1 MLESQEMRKV
11 YCDTMIALAKEDPRI
26 VDVEA
31 DLTGAHGMKPFKAA
45 YPDRSFN
52 VGIAEAN
59 MVGVAAGLSACGK
72 IPFVHSFAT
81 FASRRCFDQIAISVC
96 YAGLNVKIV
105 GSDPGVGA
113 ELNGGTHMALE
124 DMGIMR
130 TLPGM
135 TVFEPT
141 DSVQL
146 RKALPAI
153 VEHEGPVY
161 IRLFRRQAE
170 NVFDDDYEF
179 DLGKADLL
187 RDGSDVTLIA
197 SGVCVANA
205 LQAAETLA
213 QEGVSARVL
222 NIHTIK
228 PMDADAR
235 HQGRLRNR
243 RAGYG
248 GKPQRHRRARQRRC
262 GSAGGA
268 AAHAAGTCRRQ
279 GSFRSGGQSPL
290 SDGRVRHHRRG
301 YRQGGPQG
309 HRQKVAAPGVPPEP
323 SRFTGFTVSLP
334 ARPGGL
340 KSYLFSDSSKD
351 WIWIP

>member
-205 LQAAETLA
+205 LQAAET
-213 QEGVSARVL
+213 RVL

-228 PMDADAR
+228 PIDADAVIKAASETGALVTAEN
-235 HQGRLRNR
+235 HNVI
-243 RAGYG
+243 G
-248 GKPQRHRRARQRRC
+248 GL
-262 GSAGGA
+262 GSAVAEVLAEQRPTPLERVGVKDHFGQVGKAPYLMGVFGITA
-268 AAHAAGTCRRQ
+268 ADIAKAAR
-279 GSFRSGGQSPL
+279 
-290 SDGRVRHHRRG
+290 
-301 YRQGGPQG
+301 
-309 HRQKVAAPGVPPEP
+309 KAI
-323 SRFTGFTVSLP
+323 
-334 ARPGGL
+334 AR
-340 KSYLFSDSSKD
+340 K
-351 WIWIP
+351 

>member
-1 MLESQEMRKV
+1 MLEAQEMRTV
-11 YCDTMIALAKEDPRI
+11 YCETMIALAKEDPRI

-45 YPDRSFN
+45 YPERSFN

-146 RKALPAI
+146 RKALPA
-153 VEHEGPVY
+153 VARHEGPVY
-161 IRLFRRQAE
+161 IRLFRRKAE
-170 NVFDDDYEF
+170 KVFDDDYVF
-179 DLGKADLL
+179 TLGKADLL
-187 RDGSDVTLIA
+187 RDGSDVTIIA

-205 LQAAETLA
+205 LQAAAMLA
-213 QEGVSARVL
+213 GEGVSARVL
-222 NIHTIK
+222 NMHTVK
-228 PMDADAR
+228 PVDAEAV
-235 HQGRLRNR
+235 LRAAEETGAVVTAENHSVI
-243 RAGYG
+243 G
-248 GKPQRHRRARQRRC
+248 GL
-262 GSAGGA
+262 GSAVAEVLAEGRPAPLERVGVKDHFGQVGKAPYLMGVFGIPPADIAKA
-268 AAHAAGTCRRQ
+268 ARKA
-279 GSFRSGGQSPL
+279 L
-290 SDGRVRHHRRG
+290 
-301 YRQGGPQG
+301 
-309 HRQKVAAPGVPPEP
+309 
-323 SRFTGFTVSLP
+323 
-334 ARPGGL
+334 AR
-340 KSYLFSDSSKD
+340 KR
-351 WIWIP
+351 

>member
-213 QEGVSARVL
+213 QEGARVL

-228 PMDADAR
+228 PIDADAVIKAASETGALVTAEN
-235 HQGRLRNR
+235 HNVI
-243 RAGYG
+243 G
-248 GKPQRHRRARQRRC
+248 GL
-262 GSAGGA
+262 GSAVAEVLAEQRPTPLERVGVKDHFGQVGKAPYLMGVFGITA
-268 AAHAAGTCRRQ
+268 ADIAKAAR
-279 GSFRSGGQSPL
+279 
-290 SDGRVRHHRRG
+290 
-301 YRQGGPQG
+301 
-309 HRQKVAAPGVPPEP
+309 KAI
-323 SRFTGFTVSLP
+323 
-334 ARPGGL
+334 AR
-340 KSYLFSDSSKD
+340 K
-351 WIWIP
+351 

>member
-228 PMDADAR
+228 PIDAACVTEWAEKCGKVITVEEHSVIGGLGDAVADV
-235 HQGRLRNR
+235 LM
-243 RAGYG
+243 
-248 GKPQRHRRARQRRC
+248 GKVNCKFHKIGVNDR
-262 GSAGGA
+262 
-268 AAHAAGTCRRQ
+268 
-279 GSFRSGGQSPL
+279 FGQS
-290 SDGRVRHHRRG
+290 G
-301 YRQGGPQG
+301 
-309 HRQKVAAPGVPPEP
+309 KAADVLREYGLTADQIAE
-323 SRFTGFTVSLP
+323 TVK
-334 ARPGGL
+334 AN
-340 KSYLFSDSSKD
+340 
-351 WIWIP
+351 I

>member
-228 PMDADAR
+228 PLDEDIILKAAR
-235 HQGRLRNR
+235 EC
-243 RAGYG
+243 
-248 GKPQRHRRARQRRC
+248 GKIVTAEEHN
-262 GSAGGA
+262 
-268 AAHAAGTCRRQ
+268 
-279 GSFRSGGQSPL
+279 
-290 SDGRVRHHRRG
+290 VI
-301 YRQGGPQG
+301 
-309 HRQKVAAPGVPPEP
+309 
-323 SRFTGFTVSLP
+323 
-334 ARPGGL
+334 GGL
-340 KSYLFSDSSKD
+340 GEAVCSLLSEKLPTPIRRVGVQDKFGCSGPAWDLLKEYGLDAATICKTAKEMLGR
-351 WIWIP
+351 

>member
-228 PMDADAR
+228 PIDSDAVIKAASETGALVTAEN
-235 HQGRLRNR
+235 HNVI
-243 RAGYG
+243 G
-248 GKPQRHRRARQRRC
+248 GL
-262 GSAGGA
+262 GSAVA
-268 AAHAAGTCRRQ
+268 EVLAEQRPQ
-279 GSFRSGGQSPL
+279 GSFRSGGQGAL

-301 YRQGGPQG
+301 HRQGGPQG

>member
-1 MLESQEMRKV
+1 MLEAQEMRTV
-11 YCDTMIALAKEDPRI
+11 YCETMIALAKEDPRI

-45 YPDRSFN
+45 YPERSFN

-81 FASRRCFDQIAISVC
+81 FASRRCFDQIAVSVC

-135 TVFEPT
+135 TIFEPT

-146 RKALPAI
+146 RKALPA
-153 VEHEGPVY
+153 VARHEGPVY
-161 IRLFRRQAE
+161 IRLFRRKAE
-170 NVFDDDYEF
+170 KVFDEDYAF
-179 DLGKADLL
+179 TLGKADLL

-205 LQAAETLA
+205 LKAADMLA
-213 QEGVSARVL
+213 AEGVSARVL
-222 NIHTIK
+222 NMHTVK
-228 PMDADAR
+228 PVDAGAVLRAAEETGAIVTAENHSIIGGLGSAVAEVLAEGRPAPLERVGVKDHFGQVGKAPYLMGVFGIAPADVAR
-235 HQGRLRNR
+235 AAR
-243 RAGYG
+243 RAI
-248 GKPQRHRRARQRRC
+248 ARK
-262 GSAGGA
+262 G
-268 AAHAAGTCRRQ
+268 
-279 GSFRSGGQSPL
+279 
-290 SDGRVRHHRRG
+290 
-301 YRQGGPQG
+301 
-309 HRQKVAAPGVPPEP
+309 
-323 SRFTGFTVSLP
+323 
-334 ARPGGL
+334 
-340 KSYLFSDSSKD
+340 
-351 WIWIP
+351 

>member
-130 TLPGM
+130 ILPGM

-222 NIHTIK
+222 YIHTIQ
-228 PMDADAR
+228 PIDADAVIKAASETGALVTAEN
-235 HQGRLRNR
+235 HNVI
-243 RAGYG
+243 G
-248 GKPQRHRRARQRRC
+248 GL
-262 GSAGGA
+262 GSAVAEVLAEQRPTPLERVGVKDHFGQVGKAPYLMGVFGITA
-268 AAHAAGTCRRQ
+268 ADIAKAAR
-279 GSFRSGGQSPL
+279 
-290 SDGRVRHHRRG
+290 
-301 YRQGGPQG
+301 
-309 HRQKVAAPGVPPEP
+309 KAI
-323 SRFTGFTVSLP
+323 
-334 ARPGGL
+334 AR
-340 KSYLFSDSSKD
+340 K
-351 WIWIP
+351 

>member
-170 NVFDDDYEF
+170 NVFGDDYEF

-213 QEGVSARVL
+213 GEGLSARVL
-222 NIHTIK
+222 NMHTIK
-228 PMDADAR
+228 PVDAEAVIKAASETGALVTAEN
-235 HQGRLRNR
+235 HNVI
-243 RAGYG
+243 G
-248 GKPQRHRRARQRRC
+248 GL
-262 GSAGGA
+262 GSAVAEVLAERRPTPLERVGVKDHFGQVGKAPYLMGVFGITAEDIAKA
-268 AAHAAGTCRRQ
+268 ARKA
-279 GSFRSGGQSPL
+279 
-290 SDGRVRHHRRG
+290 
-301 YRQGGPQG
+301 
-309 HRQKVAAPGVPPEP
+309 VA
-323 SRFTGFTVSLP
+323 R
-334 ARPGGL
+334 
-340 KSYLFSDSSKD
+340 K
-351 WIWIP
+351 

>member
-1 MLESQEMRKV
+1 
-11 YCDTMIALAKEDPRI
+11 MIALAKEDPRI

-141 DSVQL
+141 DSVQ
-146 RKALPAI
+146 
-153 VEHEGPVY
+153 
-161 IRLFRRQAE
+161 
-170 NVFDDDYEF
+170 
-179 DLGKADLL
+179 
-187 RDGSDVTLIA
+187 
-197 SGVCVANA
+197 
-205 LQAAETLA
+205 
-213 QEGVSARVL
+213 
-222 NIHTIK
+222 
-228 PMDADAR
+228 
-235 HQGRLRNR
+235 
-243 RAGYG
+243 
-248 GKPQRHRRARQRRC
+248 
-262 GSAGGA
+262 
-268 AAHAAGTCRRQ
+268 
-279 GSFRSGGQSPL
+279 
-290 SDGRVRHHRRG
+290 
-301 YRQGGPQG
+301 
-309 HRQKVAAPGVPPEP
+309 
-323 SRFTGFTVSLP
+323 P
-334 ARPGGL
+334 ARPCPP
-340 KSYLFSDSSKD
+340 SSSMRARCTSGCSAVRPKTSLTMTTSL
-351 WIWIP
+351 ISARPISCATVPT

>member
-170 NVFDDDYEF
+170 NVFGDDYEF

-187 RDGSDVTLIA
+187 RDGTDVTLIA

-213 QEGVSARVL
+213 GEGLSARVL
-222 NIHTIK
+222 NMHTIK
-228 PMDADAR
+228 PVDAEAVI
-235 HQGRLRNR
+235 
-243 RAGYG
+243 RAASETGALVTAENHNVIG
-248 GKPQRHRRARQRRC
+248 GL
-262 GSAGGA
+262 GSAVAEVLAERRPTPLERVGVKDHFGQVGKAPYLMGVFGITAEDIAEA
-268 AAHAAGTCRRQ
+268 ARKA
-279 GSFRSGGQSPL
+279 
-290 SDGRVRHHRRG
+290 
-301 YRQGGPQG
+301 
-309 HRQKVAAPGVPPEP
+309 VA
-323 SRFTGFTVSLP
+323 R
-334 ARPGGL
+334 
-340 KSYLFSDSSKD
+340 K
-351 WIWIP
+351 

>member
-228 PMDADAR
+228 PLDEDIILKAAR
-235 HQGRLRNR
+235 EC
-243 RAGYG
+243 
-248 GKPQRHRRARQRRC
+248 GKIVTAEEHN
-262 GSAGGA
+262 
-268 AAHAAGTCRRQ
+268 
-279 GSFRSGGQSPL
+279 
-290 SDGRVRHHRRG
+290 VI
-301 YRQGGPQG
+301 
-309 HRQKVAAPGVPPEP
+309 
-323 SRFTGFTVSLP
+323 
-334 ARPGGL
+334 GGL
-340 KSYLFSDSSKD
+340 GEAVCSLLSEKLPTPVRRVGVQDKFGCSGPAWDLLKEYGLDAATICKTAKEMLGK
-351 WIWIP
+351 

>member
-170 NVFDDDYEF
+170 NVFDDGYEF

-213 QEGVSARVL
+213 QGGVSARVL

-228 PMDADAR
+228 PIDADAVIKAASETGALVTAEN
-235 HQGRLRNR
+235 HNVI
-243 RAGYG
+243 G
-248 GKPQRHRRARQRRC
+248 GL
-262 GSAGGA
+262 GSAVLAEQRPTPLERVGVKDHFGQVGKAPYLMGVFGITA
-268 AAHAAGTCRRQ
+268 ADIAKAAR
-279 GSFRSGGQSPL
+279 
-290 SDGRVRHHRRG
+290 
-301 YRQGGPQG
+301 
-309 HRQKVAAPGVPPEP
+309 KAI
-323 SRFTGFTVSLP
+323 
-334 ARPGGL
+334 AR
-340 KSYLFSDSSKD
+340 K
-351 WIWIP
+351 

>member
-170 NVFDDDYEF
+170 NVFDDGYEF

-187 RDGSDVTLIA
+187 R
-197 SGVCVANA
+197 VANA

-228 PMDADAR
+228 PIDADAVIKAASETGALVTAEN
-235 HQGRLRNR
+235 HNVI
-243 RAGYG
+243 G
-248 GKPQRHRRARQRRC
+248 GL
-262 GSAGGA
+262 GSAVAEVLAEQRPTPLERIGVKDHFGQVGKAPYLMGVFGITA
-268 AAHAAGTCRRQ
+268 ADIAKAAR
-279 GSFRSGGQSPL
+279 
-290 SDGRVRHHRRG
+290 
-301 YRQGGPQG
+301 
-309 HRQKVAAPGVPPEP
+309 KAI
-323 SRFTGFTVSLP
+323 
-334 ARPGGL
+334 AR
-340 KSYLFSDSSKD
+340 K
-351 WIWIP
+351 

>member
-228 PMDADAR
+228 PLDEELIVAAAKETGKVVTVEE
-235 HQGRLRNR
+235 HSVI
-243 RAGYG
+243 G
-248 GKPQRHRRARQRRC
+248 GL
-262 GSAGGA
+262 GSAVCDALAEKCPVPVKKIGVQDVFGE
-268 AAHAAGTCRRQ
+268 
-279 GSFRSGGQSPL
+279 SGPAVAL
-290 SDGRVRHHRRG
+290 LAKYKLDGE
-301 YRQGGPQG
+301 
-309 HRQKVAAPGVPPEP
+309 GVYEQVKE
-323 SRFTGFTVSLP
+323 FC
-334 ARPGGL
+334 
-340 KSYLFSDSSKD
+340 K
-351 WIWIP
+351 

>member
-1 MLESQEMRKV
+1 MLEAQEMRTV
-11 YCDTMIALAKEDPRI
+11 YCETMIALAKEDPRI
-26 VDVEA
+26 VDLEA

-81 FASRRCFDQIAISVC
+81 FASRRCFDQIAVSVC

-135 TVFEPT
+135 TIFEPT

-146 RKALPAI
+146 RKALPA
-153 VEHEGPVY
+153 VARHVGPVY
-161 IRLFRRQAE
+161 IRLFRRKAE
-170 NVFDDDYEF
+170 KVFDDDYVF
-179 DLGKADLL
+179 TLGKADLL
-187 RDGSDVTLIA
+187 REGSDVTIIA

-205 LQAAETLA
+205 LQAAEVLA
-213 QEGVSARVL
+213 AEGVSARVL
-222 NIHTIK
+222 NMHTVK
-228 PMDADAR
+228 PVDAEAV
-235 HQGRLRNR
+235 LRAAEETGAVVTAENHSVI
-243 RAGYG
+243 G
-248 GKPQRHRRARQRRC
+248 GL
-262 GSAGGA
+262 GSAVAEVLAEGRPVPLERVGVKDHFGQVGKAPYLMGVFGIAPADVARA
-268 AAHAAGTCRRQ
+268 ARKA
-279 GSFRSGGQSPL
+279 L
-290 SDGRVRHHRRG
+290 
-301 YRQGGPQG
+301 
-309 HRQKVAAPGVPPEP
+309 
-323 SRFTGFTVSLP
+323 
-334 ARPGGL
+334 ARKL
-340 KSYLFSDSSKD
+340 
-351 WIWIP
+351 

>member
-228 PMDADAR
+228 PIDAEYVTKYAEICGKVITVEEHSVIGGLGDAVADV
-235 HQGRLRNR
+235 LM
-243 RAGYG
+243 
-248 GKPQRHRRARQRRC
+248 GKVNCKFHKIGVNDR
-262 GSAGGA
+262 
-268 AAHAAGTCRRQ
+268 
-279 GSFRSGGQSPL
+279 FGQS
-290 SDGRVRHHRRG
+290 G
-301 YRQGGPQG
+301 
-309 HRQKVAAPGVPPEP
+309 KAADVLREYGLTADQIAE
-323 SRFTGFTVSLP
+323 TVK
-334 ARPGGL
+334 AN
-340 KSYLFSDSSKD
+340 
-351 WIWIP
+351 I

>member
-1 MLESQEMRKV
+1 MLEAQEMRTV
-11 YCDTMIALAKEDPRI
+11 YCETMIALAKEDPRI

-45 YPDRSFN
+45 YPERSFN

-146 RKALPAI
+146 RKALPA
-153 VEHEGPVY
+153 VARHEGPVY
-161 IRLFRRQAE
+161 IRLFRRKAE
-170 NVFDDDYEF
+170 KVFDDNYVF
-179 DLGKADLL
+179 TLGKADLL
-187 RDGSDVTLIA
+187 RDGSDVTIIA

-205 LQAAETLA
+205 LQAAAMLA
-213 QEGVSARVL
+213 GEGVSARVL
-222 NIHTIK
+222 NMHTVK
-228 PMDADAR
+228 PIDAEAV
-235 HQGRLRNR
+235 LRAAEETGAVVTAENHSVI
-243 RAGYG
+243 G
-248 GKPQRHRRARQRRC
+248 GL
-262 GSAGGA
+262 GSAVAEVLAEGRPAPLERVGVKDHFGQVGKAPYLMGVFGITPADIAKA
-268 AAHAAGTCRRQ
+268 ARKA
-279 GSFRSGGQSPL
+279 L
-290 SDGRVRHHRRG
+290 
-301 YRQGGPQG
+301 
-309 HRQKVAAPGVPPEP
+309 
-323 SRFTGFTVSLP
+323 
-334 ARPGGL
+334 AR
-340 KSYLFSDSSKD
+340 KR
-351 WIWIP
+351 

>member
-1 MLESQEMRKV
+1 MLEAQEMRTV
-11 YCDTMIALAKEDPRI
+11 YCETMIALAKEDPRI

-45 YPDRSFN
+45 YPERSFN

-146 RKALPAI
+146 RKALPA
-153 VEHEGPVY
+153 VARHEGPVY
-161 IRLFRRQAE
+161 IRLFRRKAE
-170 NVFDDDYEF
+170 KVFDDDYVF
-179 DLGKADLL
+179 MLGKADLL
-187 RDGSDVTLIA
+187 RDGSDVTIIA

-205 LQAAETLA
+205 LQAAAMLA
-213 QEGVSARVL
+213 GEGVSARVL
-222 NIHTIK
+222 NMHTVK
-228 PMDADAR
+228 PVDAEAV
-235 HQGRLRNR
+235 LRAAEETGAVVTAENHSVIGGLGS
-243 RAGYG
+243 AVAEVLAE
-248 GKPQRHRRARQRRC
+248 GKPAPLERVGVKDHFGQVGKAPYLMGVFGITHADIAKAARK
-262 GSAGGA
+262 A
-268 AAHAAGTCRRQ
+268 
-279 GSFRSGGQSPL
+279 L
-290 SDGRVRHHRRG
+290 
-301 YRQGGPQG
+301 
-309 HRQKVAAPGVPPEP
+309 
-323 SRFTGFTVSLP
+323 
-334 ARPGGL
+334 AR
-340 KSYLFSDSSKD
+340 KR
-351 WIWIP
+351 

>member
-1 MLESQEMRKV
+1 MLEAQEMRTV
-11 YCDTMIALAKEDPRI
+11 YCDAMIALAKENPRI
-26 VDVEA
+26 VDLEA

-81 FASRRCFDQIAISVC
+81 FASRRCFDQIAVSVC

-135 TVFEPT
+135 TIFEPT

-146 RKALPAI
+146 RKALPA
-153 VEHEGPVY
+153 VARHEGPVY
-161 IRLFRRQAE
+161 IRLFRRKAE
-170 NVFDDDYEF
+170 KVFDDDYVF
-179 DLGKADLL
+179 TLGKADLL
-187 RDGSDVTLIA
+187 REGSDVTIIA

-205 LQAAETLA
+205 LQAAEVLA
-213 QEGVSARVL
+213 AEGVSARVL
-222 NIHTIK
+222 NMHTVK
-228 PMDADAR
+228 PVDAEAV
-235 HQGRLRNR
+235 LRAAEETGAVVTAENHSVI
-243 RAGYG
+243 G
-248 GKPQRHRRARQRRC
+248 GL
-262 GSAGGA
+262 GSAVAEVLAEGRPVPLERVGVKDHFGQVGKAPYLMGVFGIAPADVARA
-268 AAHAAGTCRRQ
+268 ARKA
-279 GSFRSGGQSPL
+279 L
-290 SDGRVRHHRRG
+290 
-301 YRQGGPQG
+301 
-309 HRQKVAAPGVPPEP
+309 
-323 SRFTGFTVSLP
+323 
-334 ARPGGL
+334 ARKL
-340 KSYLFSDSSKD
+340 
-351 WIWIP
+351 

>member
-113 ELNGGTHMALE
+113 ELNGGAHMALE

-170 NVFDDDYEF
+170 NVFDDGYEF

-222 NIHTIK
+222 TLHTIT
-228 PMDADAR
+228 PLDADAVIKAASETGALVTAEN
-235 HQGRLRNR
+235 HNVI
-243 RAGYG
+243 G
-248 GKPQRHRRARQRRC
+248 GL
-262 GSAGGA
+262 GSAVAEVLAEQRPTPLERVGVKDHFGQVGKAPYLMGVFGITA
-268 AAHAAGTCRRQ
+268 ADIAKAAR
-279 GSFRSGGQSPL
+279 
-290 SDGRVRHHRRG
+290 
-301 YRQGGPQG
+301 
-309 HRQKVAAPGVPPEP
+309 KAI
-323 SRFTGFTVSLP
+323 
-334 ARPGGL
+334 AR
-340 KSYLFSDSSKD
+340 K
-351 WIWIP
+351 